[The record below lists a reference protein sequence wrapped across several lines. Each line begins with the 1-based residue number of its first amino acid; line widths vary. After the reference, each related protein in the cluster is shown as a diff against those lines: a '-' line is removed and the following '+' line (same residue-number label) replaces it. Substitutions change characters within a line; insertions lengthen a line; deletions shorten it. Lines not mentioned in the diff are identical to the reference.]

1 MMPGL
6 MEVRNL
12 TMQFG
17 GLTAINAV
25 DFDVH
30 AGSSVGLIGPNG
42 AGKTTL
48 FNVISG
54 MIKPTSGDVFFNGQ
68 RLNGLSTF
76 ERTELG
82 VARTFQNIRMFN
94 DMTVVENVMTGA
106 HLGLS
111 YSLVDCIILSKRFKI
126 SESHALKRAV
136 ELLTLVGLETL
147 AYDRAGSLSYGDQK
161 RLEIARAL
169 ASNPKLLLL
178 DEPAA
183 GMNASETH
191 QMLLLL
197 ESLKAG
203 GLTLLLVEHDMPF
216 VMRLC
221 DHIMV
226 LNYGKKI
233 AEGQPSD
240 IRKNPVVIE
249 AYLGMEAILPLEA

>member
-1 MMPGL
+1 MLRSLQEFRLAIDGFIVVLAVLFMPHGLLAWRPRRTGIDEMTSGL

-30 AGSSVGLIGPNG
+30 AGSSFGLIGPNG

-54 MIKPTSGDVFFNGQ
+54 MIKPTSGDVFFNGK

-106 HLGLS
+106 HLSLS
-111 YSLVDCIILSKRFKI
+111 YSLVDCIILSKRFKS
-126 SESHALKRAV
+126 SEAHALKRAV
-136 ELLTLVGLETL
+136 ELLALVGLEPL

-169 ASNPKLLLL
+169 ASNPKILLL

-197 ESLKAG
+197 ESLKAS
-203 GLTLLLVEHDMPF
+203 
-216 VMRLC
+216 
-221 DHIMV
+221 
-226 LNYGKKI
+226 
-233 AEGQPSD
+233 A
-240 IRKNPVVIE
+240 
-249 AYLGMEAILPLEA
+249 